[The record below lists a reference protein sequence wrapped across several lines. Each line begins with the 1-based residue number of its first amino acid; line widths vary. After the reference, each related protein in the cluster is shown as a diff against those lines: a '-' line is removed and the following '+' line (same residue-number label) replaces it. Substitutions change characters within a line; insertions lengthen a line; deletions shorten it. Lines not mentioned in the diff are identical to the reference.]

1 MALHISSSCFAVM
14 CHSRVHRIRA
24 TAAASE
30 GSSTL
35 NTVTEE
41 KVNLGKSDLK
51 VTRLGIGAWS
61 WGDTTYWNDLEW
73 NGNFPFSTF
82 SFYLGDIF
90 LENITIVK
98 SINIKCKGYLHCL
111 VWKCC

>member
-41 KVNLGKSDLK
+41 KMNLGKSDLK

-73 NGNFPFSTF
+73 NGALGWRLTEEEVAELRSLASEIKPVIGFPV
-82 SFYLGDIF
+82 
-90 LENITIVK
+90 EN
-98 SINIKCKGYLHCL
+98 L
-111 VWKCC
+111 